1 MLGDLT
7 GWHLVII
14 LAVVLL
20 LFGAAKLPA
29 LAKAVGQSAKIFKSE
44 VKGLHDD
51 DAKPGVTVE
60 STATPAAAAA
70 AAATLPQPAPL
81 VTPAESAAAPD
92 VAPAPV
98 APSSESQPKP

>member
-1 MLGDLT
+1 MLGNLT
-7 GWHLVII
+7 GWHLIII

-29 LAKAVGQSAKIFKSE
+29 LAKAVGQSAKIFKNE

-51 DAKPGVTVE
+51 
-60 STATPAAAAA
+60 
-70 AAATLPQPAPL
+70 
-81 VTPAESAAAPD
+81 D

-98 APSSESQPKP
+98 APSSSEPQPKP

>member
-7 GWHLVII
+7 GWHLIII

-51 DAKPGVTVE
+51 DAKPGATAD
-60 STATPAAAAA
+60 STAAPAAAAS
-70 AAATLPQPAPL
+70 TQPAPA
-81 VTPAESAAAPD
+81 VTPAEPAAAPV

-98 APSSESQPKP
+98 APSSSESQPKP